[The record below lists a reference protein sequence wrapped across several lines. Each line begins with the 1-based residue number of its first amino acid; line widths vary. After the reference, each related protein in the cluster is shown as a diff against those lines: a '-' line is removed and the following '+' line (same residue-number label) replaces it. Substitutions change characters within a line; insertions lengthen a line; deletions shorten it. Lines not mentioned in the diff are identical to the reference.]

1 MHVTPKQSAFKGATL
16 GSVDVLGVKSK
27 PTKVTVNGN
36 SVPFE
41 FGSTAE
47 KVSVR
52 GLSLSL
58 FEKESTISWH

>member
-1 MHVTPKQSAFKGATL
+1 MTPKQNAFKGATL

-27 PTKVTVNGN
+27 PSKVTVNGA

-41 FGSTAE
+41 YGTTAQ

-58 FEKESTISWH
+58 FDKESTITWH